1 MTLRAAMAFLLLT
14 RSPFG
19 LPAASL
25 GAHMDCGSVSL
36 CGIMTLETGKG
47 PGTLARPAST
57 ASKHSRNT
65 ARPRAGKYQHPTPSV
80 HGIWPE
86 TGAYGSSKCIAPSV
100 SSAQPSE
107 LISCYDDL
115 GFEQHEWGK
124 HGVCAGVKDAKDF
137 FTQVCALAT
146 APLKVMAAT
155 VSGGGD
161 VTRAASD
168 LKAAGYAIFDTDPKN
183 AQVEL
188 SACADASG
196 TWHLAAVSD
205 FEATYGARP
214 KP

>member
-1 MTLRAAMAFLLLT
+1 M
-14 RSPFG
+14 
-19 LPAASL
+19 
-25 GAHMDCGSVSL
+25 
-36 CGIMTLETGKG
+36 
-47 PGTLARPAST
+47 
-57 ASKHSRNT
+57 
-65 ARPRAGKYQHPTPSV
+65 
-80 HGIWPE
+80 
-86 TGAYGSSKCIAPSV
+86 

-146 APLKVMAAT
+146 APLKVMTAT

-183 AQVEL
+183 AQVCL
-188 SACADASG
+188 TLTLALPPPLALPLPLATMLRTQLDAVASG
-196 TWHLAAVSD
+196 NLTLALTLTLTLTPTLTPTPTPTPNPNRD
-205 FEATYGARP
+205 PYRDP
-214 KP
+214 NPNPNPNCNLDPNPDH